1 MKIHPLFTSLLNFKG
16 NARGC
21 IYPEPLNGIPY
32 NLYIPYV
39 SIYMIALGVSDSK
52 IGLIVSISWAFQL
65 VLALFSGLITD
76 KLGRRRTTL
85 VFDLISWTVPA
96 LISALAQ
103 NYWFFL
109 GAGIINSFMRVSQN
123 SWMCLMVEDAE
134 PSQLIDIF
142 SWIYIAGLLSA
153 FFAPFAGL
161 MIRWLALV
169 PTMRI
174 LYLFAA
180 ACFAVKGIIT
190 YKMTGETQQGLM
202 RMQETK
208 KTSLVASLGEYKGV
222 LREVLRT
229 PRTLYNAGIM
239 VIMSICMMVNGTF
252 WSILA
257 TEKLQIPAQNIAI
270 FTFAKSV
277 VMLLFFF
284 IVIPHMSA
292 IHFKVPLM
300 LGFAGFTISQL
311 VLVIAPINGY
321 GLLIFSNLLEACS
334 IATVNPLVEQMA
346 VLTINPKERARIQS
360 ILCVGIILI
369 TAPFGWIAG
378 ILSGLDKSLPF
389 ILNMLLFLIGGIL
402 AYLAGAT
409 PSKNHDIKEILIN
422 LPEGNS
428 G

>member
-1 MKIHPLFTSLLNFKG
+1 
-16 NARGC
+16 
-21 IYPEPLNGIPY
+21 
-32 NLYIPYV
+32 
-39 SIYMIALGVSDSK
+39 
-52 IGLIVSISWAFQL
+52 
-65 VLALFSGLITD
+65 
-76 KLGRRRTTL
+76 
-85 VFDLISWTVPA
+85 
-96 LISALAQ
+96 
-103 NYWFFL
+103 
-109 GAGIINSFMRVSQN
+109 
-123 SWMCLMVEDAE
+123 
-134 PSQLIDIF
+134 
-142 SWIYIAGLLSA
+142 
-153 FFAPFAGL
+153 
-161 MIRWLALV
+161 
-169 PTMRI
+169 
-174 LYLFAA
+174 
-180 ACFAVKGIIT
+180 
-190 YKMTGETQQGLM
+190 
-202 RMQETK
+202 
-208 KTSLVASLGEYKGV
+208 
-222 LREVLRT
+222 
-229 PRTLYNAGIM
+229 
-239 VIMSICMMVNGTF
+239 
-252 WSILA
+252 
-257 TEKLQIPAQNIAI
+257 
-270 FTFAKSV
+270 
-277 VMLLFFF
+277 MLLFFF